1 MSKYLLNWSLDAS
14 RVPVDPKE
22 RSAAWGILMGMI
34 QKDRERGILKDWG
47 AFTSE
52 GRGFCLVE
60 GTPLEVMQMTEQYT
74 PYVQFETHP
83 VASIGEINEL
93 LKLMAG

>member
-1 MSKYLLNWSLDAS
+1 MPP

-22 RSAAWGILMGMI
+22 RSAAWGLLMGMI
-34 QKDRERGILKDWG
+34 QKDKEKGILKDWG

-52 GRGFCLVE
+52 GRGYCLVE
-60 GTPLEVMQMTEQYT
+60 GTQLEVMQMTEQYT

-83 VASIGEINEL
+83 VSSIGEINQL